1 MVGSNGFWIQVTS
14 FMKERILVLA
24 NFIAGLHSFR
34 KEVMKAIVDAGYEL
48 YISVPDTEDDRIE
61 YFKGI
66 GCKIIKTEFD
76 RRGTNPMADLKL
88 MMTYRRIIKELNP
101 KAVLSYTIKP
111 NVYGGIACRLT
122 GTPQIANVTGLGD
135 AIENGGLMQ
144 KLTVTLYRVGI
155 GKAKQVFFQNP
166 SNKETCLRFSI
177 ADENAIVLPGSG
189 VNLSH
194 HTYQEYPADGV
205 IKFLYI
211 ARLQKDKGTGE
222 YFEAAKAVKAKYP
235 QTEFQVLG
243 WKEGE
248 YEGLL
253 NELVSGGVI
262 NYLGT
267 TSDVRPFLKDVHCT
281 IMPSYHEGMSNVN
294 LESAANGR
302 PVITTN
308 VPGCRETVDDGET
321 GFYCEAKSVE
331 SLIAAV
337 ELFIAL
343 PWDQKKLMGENG
355 RKKVENE
362 FDRQIVVKAYLDAI
376 SQI

>member
-1 MVGSNGFWIQVTS
+1 
-14 FMKERILVLA
+14 
-24 NFIAGLHSFR
+24 
-34 KEVMKAIVDAGYEL
+34 MKAIVDDGYEL
-48 YISVPDTEDDRIE
+48 YISVPDTDDDRVS

-66 GCKIIKTEFD
+66 GCQIIKTEFN
-76 RRGTNPMADLKL
+76 RRGTNPIADFKL
-88 MMTYRRIIKELNP
+88 MMKYRKIIKELKP

-111 NVYGGIACRLT
+111 NIYGGIACRLA

-135 AIENGGLMQ
+135 AIENGGWLH
-144 KLTVTLYRVGI
+144 KLTITLYRVGI

-166 SNKETCLRFSI
+166 INRTYCIHYGI
-177 ADENAIVLPGSG
+177 ANDESIVLPGSG

-222 YFEAAKAVKAKYP
+222 YFEAAKEVRAKYP

-248 YEGLL
+248 YEGELD
-253 NELVSGGVI
+253 ELVTGGVI
-262 NYLGT
+262 NYLGK
-267 TSDVRPFLKDVHCT
+267 TSDVRPFLRDVHCT

-308 VPGCRETVDDGET
+308 VPGCRETIDNGRT
-321 GFYCEAKSVE
+321 GYLCEARSAE
-331 SLIAAV
+331 SLTEAV
-337 ELFIAL
+337 ERFIAL
-343 PWDQKKLMGENG
+343 TWEQKRLMGENG
-355 RKKVENE
+355 RNKVEKE
-362 FDRQIVVKAYLDAI
+362 FDSQIVVKAYLDAI
-376 SQI
+376 ARI